1 MKFAL
6 VLTFLV
12 VAKGLQLKDGSA
24 MNVEYEFEEKD
35 LSGACITCPD
45 KGTVGCE
52 AKVTILTRLDGDVRQ
67 HGEIYKGKR
76 DFDPKK
82 VSKMKYRKIRSKK
95 DMKRSEK
102 IIAVTGNC
110 CWQFYKKCGF
120 FVIFLFTMIFI
131 FLLDLLEK
139 GTEET

>member
-6 VLTFLV
+6 VLAFLA
-12 VAKGLQLKDGSA
+12 VAKGLQLQDGSA
-24 MNVEYEFEEKD
+24 MKVEYEFEEKD

-52 AKVTILTRLDGDVRQ
+52 AKVTILTRLDGDVRE

-82 VSKMKYRKIRSKK
+82 ISKMKYRKIRSKK

-110 CWQFYKKCGF
+110 CWQFYKKCVFLSF
-120 FVIFLFTMIFI
+120 FY
-131 FLLDLLEK
+131 LEI
-139 GTEET
+139 